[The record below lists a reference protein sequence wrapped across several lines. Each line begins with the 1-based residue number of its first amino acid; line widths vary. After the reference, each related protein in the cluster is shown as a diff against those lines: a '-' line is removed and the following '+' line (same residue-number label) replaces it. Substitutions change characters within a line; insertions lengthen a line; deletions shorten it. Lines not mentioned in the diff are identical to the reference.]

1 MDTNFMQYARN
12 PMNWKPTRKKV
23 YSVWACVPKQ
33 GTKVHNLLEGS
44 NYITSLERPMVLC
57 GTVGEM
63 WVIDLNKFAR
73 TYVMPDGRAITKEA
87 LQSMVRHIDGME
99 CIEWFK
105 VKTMSMNQ
113 PLNFAIPVPL
123 SIKNFPVNTS
133 WGDVLYANRTGV
145 RHGKGDFLVCASQ
158 NGMPCLSDMWV
169 VNGEVFPTTY
179 RLNSFPNMFIGASR
193 NADMPKPKSMI
204 LWR

>member
-1 MDTNFMQYARN
+1 MSTNFMQYARN

-33 GTKVHNLLEGS
+33 GTKVHNFLEGS

-73 TYVMPDGRAITKEA
+73 TYVMPDGHAITKEA
-87 LQSMVRHIDGME
+87 LQSMVRRIDGME

-113 PLNFAIPVPL
+113 PINFAIHVPL
-123 SIKNFPVNTS
+123 SIKNLPVNTS
-133 WGDVLYANRTGV
+133 WGDVLYANRNGV

-158 NGMPCLSDMWV
+158 NGMPCLYDMWV

-179 RLNSFPNMFIGASR
+179 SLNSFPNMFIGASR
-193 NADMPKPKSMI
+193 NADLPKPKSLI

>member
-1 MDTNFMQYARN
+1 
-12 PMNWKPTRKKV
+12 
-23 YSVWACVPKQ
+23 
-33 GTKVHNLLEGS
+33 
-44 NYITSLERPMVLC
+44 MVLC

-63 WVIDLNKFAR
+63 WVIDLNKFAS

-113 PLNFAIPVPL
+113 PLNFAIHVPL
-123 SIKNFPVNTS
+123 SVKNLPVNTS

-158 NGMPCLSDMWV
+158 NGMPCLSDVWV

-193 NADMPKPKSMI
+193 NADMPKPKSLI
-204 LWR
+204 LGR